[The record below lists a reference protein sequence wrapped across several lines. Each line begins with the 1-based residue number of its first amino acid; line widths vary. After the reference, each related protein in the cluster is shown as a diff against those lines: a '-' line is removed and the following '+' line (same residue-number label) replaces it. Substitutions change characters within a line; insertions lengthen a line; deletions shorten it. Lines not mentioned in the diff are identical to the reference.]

1 MDFFDRLKTA
11 ADKEWKSYVDHE
23 FVRGMGDGSLP
34 IEAFKAYL
42 VQDYLFLIQFSRAY
56 ALAAYKGR
64 TLEDIT
70 AAQQGMAGI
79 LNEMQLHLRLCERW
93 GLSAADVEATEEHVS
108 NVAYTRYVMDCGLQ
122 GDLLD
127 LKVALA
133 PCVIGYAEIGKAL
146 APADLTALDN
156 HPYKDWI
163 GEYCGE
169 GYQDFAVSA
178 RAELD
183 RMAKGVTDERFTEL
197 AKIFAMASK
206 LEANFWQMGLDMGR
220 EADLA

>member
-1 MDFFDRLKTA
+1 
-11 ADKEWKSYVDHE
+11 
-23 FVRGMGDGSLP
+23 
-34 IEAFKAYL
+34 
-42 VQDYLFLIQFSRAY
+42 
-56 ALAAYKGR
+56 
-64 TLEDIT
+64 
-70 AAQQGMAGI
+70 
-79 LNEMQLHLRLCERW
+79 
-93 GLSAADVEATEEHVS
+93 
-108 NVAYTRYVMDCGLQ
+108 VMDCGLQ

-163 GEYCGE
+163 GEYCGDF
-169 GYQDFAVSA
+169 YQDFAISA

-183 RMAKGVTDERFTEL
+183 RMAEGITEERFKTL
-197 AKIFAMASK
+197 TKIFATASK

-220 EADLA
+220 EAEAA